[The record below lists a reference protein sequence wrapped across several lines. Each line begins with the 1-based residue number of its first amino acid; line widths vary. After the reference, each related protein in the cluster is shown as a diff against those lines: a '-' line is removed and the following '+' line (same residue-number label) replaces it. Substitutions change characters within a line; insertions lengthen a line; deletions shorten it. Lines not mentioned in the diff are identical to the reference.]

1 MLLMS
6 LVLVARGWQCFQMGN
21 NTASCACPALGNG
34 AGSSAGK
41 LRLRS
46 RVSPGDTHVLKLD
59 NPINT
64 GAGSSD
70 PSGRYH
76 FNFAA

>member
-1 MLLMS
+1 MALALAGGS
-6 LVLVARGWQCFQMGN
+6 GLAVPSDGQQHGIV
-21 NTASCACPALGNG
+21 CPRLGNG

-41 LRLRS
+41 LRIRS